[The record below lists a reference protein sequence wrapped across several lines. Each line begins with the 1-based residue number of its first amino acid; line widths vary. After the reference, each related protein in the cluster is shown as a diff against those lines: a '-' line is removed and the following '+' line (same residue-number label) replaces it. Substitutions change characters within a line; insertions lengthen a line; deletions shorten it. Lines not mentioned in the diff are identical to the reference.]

1 MAPGQTH
8 AASPLGAELARRLKQ
23 LGISRREFVSRSG
36 VSRQTLHKIEHEG
49 HTELRD
55 QTYAALDEHLY
66 WVPGTAVALAHGD
79 ISAVEQADAL
89 TRVDRESAYRW
100 RIVERLSS
108 MSLDDLERMVAI
120 MERETLG
127 ESPIS
132 TARHIELMEHKIT
145 QMEHQR
151 DGETIGHESRSGP
164 PT

>member
-1 MAPGQTH
+1 MAPGSESGQTQ
-8 AASPLGAELARRLKQ
+8 LGAELAKRLKQ

-66 WVPGTAVALAHGD
+66 WVPGTAVALASGD
-79 ISAVEQADAL
+79 VSAAEQADAL
-89 TRVDRESAYRW
+89 TQVDRESAYRW
-100 RIVERLSS
+100 RIVERLQS
-108 MSLDDLERMVAI
+108 MSLNELERMVAI

-132 TARHIELMEHKIT
+132 TARHIDLMEQKISAHE
-145 QMEHQR
+145 QQR
-151 DGETIGHESRSGP
+151 DGVGVGSTKQSE
-164 PT
+164 